1 MLVHLQ
7 LFLRFFHGGRAL
19 GVFILCY
26 QKGSFGRVC
35 IIAFL
40 FSETVRVGVLERRPF
55 RQTQKLSSFRK
66 VGTAFLTSAPAS
78 CYLFCVW
85 KKITKPLDSK
95 STVSIGFLW
104 LGDHHVVA
112 SDGLDWTGLEARF
125 HSQIVDMLSASAII
139 KRIARSYYIEAAL
152 AHLGERQTEVHFK
165 SRITCEFW
173 RYCVRST
180 EAASYYLL
188 LLLRRREA

>member
-1 MLVHLQ
+1 MLYWASLMLVHLQ

-112 SDGLDWTGLEARF
+112 SDGLDWRLDWTRSSIPLANRRHAVSISDYKPYCQVLLYRSRF
-125 HSQIVDMLSASAII
+125 SSPGRAPD
-139 KRIARSYYIEAAL
+139 
-152 AHLGERQTEVHFK
+152 
-165 SRITCEFW
+165 
-173 RYCVRST
+173 
-180 EAASYYLL
+180 
-188 LLLRRREA
+188 